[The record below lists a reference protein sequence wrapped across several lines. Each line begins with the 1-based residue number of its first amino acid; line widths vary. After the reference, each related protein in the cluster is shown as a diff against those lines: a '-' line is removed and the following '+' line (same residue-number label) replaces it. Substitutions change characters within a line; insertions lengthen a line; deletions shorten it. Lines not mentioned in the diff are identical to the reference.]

1 MKSGNEITTNV
12 ASEVEVI
19 RHRIYEVRGLRVMLD
34 RDLAELYGVETRA
47 LNQAVKRNIDRF
59 PDGEVQFVMTEE
71 LNRKEEYTVI
81 CRVTNA
87 EELFILLQVGDI
99 LDRQAVIWSLDIRYL
114 MGMRMDRVMSFER
127 PFTLRIVGK
136 MISQMGYEKCSVYTT
151 HSVRTMMEIRDCT
164 SVEYSPYHFL
174 MSVGNGIDLVFPDHG
189 AVERYK
195 VYQITDEE
203 EVYFEKVRDIETGRI
218 KSFEL
223 KNEECITKGEHFMFF
238 DDLCDAGG
246 TFLGELKILKEKYPN
261 ARFDIRVAHIVN
273 EVGLDNLCKNFD
285 TVYTTESYRDWS
297 KVAKEKGY
305 TNLVTK

>member
-1 MKSGNEITTNV
+1 MKYIDLISLEDSNV
-12 ASEVEVI
+12 KY
-19 RHRIYEVRGLRVMLD
+19 R
-34 RDLAELYGVETRA
+34 
-47 LNQAVKRNIDRF
+47 IDRF
-59 PDGEVQFVMTEE
+59 PDGEVQFVLTDE

-87 EELFILLQVGDI
+87 EELFILLQVGDV
-99 LDRQAVIWSLDIRYL
+99 LDRQAVIWYLDIRYL

-136 MISQMGYEKCSVYTT
+136 MISQMGYEKCSVYTA

-195 VYQITDEE
+195 VYQLTDEE

>member
-1 MKSGNEITTNV
+1 MKYIDLISLEDSNV
-12 ASEVEVI
+12 KY
-19 RHRIYEVRGLRVMLD
+19 R
-34 RDLAELYGVETRA
+34 
-47 LNQAVKRNIDRF
+47 IDRF

-136 MISQMGYEKCSVYTT
+136 MISQMGYEKCSVYTA

-203 EVYFEKVRDIETGRI
+203 EVYFEKVRDKATE
-218 KSFEL
+218 
-223 KNEECITKGEHFMFF
+223 M
-238 DDLCDAGG
+238 
-246 TFLGELKILKEKYPN
+246 KEKVSSAVGN
-261 ARFDIRVAHIVN
+261 LFSGAEDARLGPHTCGGASGTGDRRDPSLVSDRRYDQRCRQRIFIADLLEEIRSGIDPFRAS
-273 EVGLDNLCKNFD
+273 
-285 TVYTTESYRDWS
+285 ES
-297 KVAKEKGY
+297 G
-305 TNLVTK
+305 